1 VYRCSLFVLCFFLTA
16 PRTVEE
22 ERGKIKLPNS
32 ERNLYVVREKE

>member
-1 VYRCSLFVLCFFLTA
+1 LCTAALFSSFVFLTA